1 MEHTANYQ
9 LSQWEKTDRIMM
21 EDFNGDNAKV
31 EAALAALAASG
42 SGTAQA
48 LTAATNRLNSRFYS
62 ATYTGSG
69 AEYGSKTLTLPRQA
83 LFLMVSS
90 YDKDMLFALPAAGLA
105 QYVNYNAASVGGI
118 LINMSG
124 GTVTWNSPNCNRAN
138 TTYHVFAVLT
148 A

>member
-1 MEHTANYQ
+1 MEHTTNYQ

-48 LTAATNRLNSRFYS
+48 LTAATNRLNSRFYT

-90 YDKDMLFALPAAGLA
+90 YDKDMLFSLPSSGLA

>member
-1 MEHTANYQ
+1 MEHTTNYQ
-9 LSQWEKTDRIMM
+9 LSQWEKSDRIMM

-48 LTAATNRLNSRFYS
+48 LTAATSRLNSRFYS

-69 AEYGSKTLTLPRQA
+69 AEYGSKTLWLPRQA
-83 LFLMVSS
+83 LFLMVAS
-90 YDKDMLFALPAAGLA
+90 YNQDMLLSLPATGVAR
-105 QYVNYNAASVGGI
+105 YFYYNSSSVGGI
-118 LINMSG
+118 AINMSG
-124 GTVTWNSPNCNRAN
+124 SSLSWNSPNCNRAD
-138 TTYHVFAVLT
+138 TTYHVFAILT